1 MNENFSYSSFTYRVK
16 FQARKSLMLYVLVDG
31 SVEVRAPHGMNQKHI
46 VSFVEKKSRWIVKT
60 REQQLQRK
68 QWKAEIEPGASV
80 WFLGTARR
88 LEVKSGND
96 VEVLCSEDSIALS
109 VRDPWNL
116 PRLSRQLND
125 WYRDQAQQVFGERLL
140 LVCQRFP
147 GILAA
152 PELRLRSMRRRW
164 GSCSGAGRVTLN
176 VELVKLP
183 LTLIDYVIAHE
194 LCHLFEFN
202 HGKNFYALLEH
213 VMPDWKQREQA
224 LKQF

>member
-1 MNENFSYSSFTYRVK
+1 MSETIAYTVK
-16 FQARKSLMLYVLVDG
+16 FQTRKTLALYVLVNG
-31 SVEVRAPHGMNQKHI
+31 TVEVRAPHGMNQKHI
-46 VSFVEKKSRWIVKT
+46 VNFVEKKSDWIVKT

-68 QWKAEIEPGASV
+68 QWQTLIEPGSKV
-80 WFLGTARR
+80 WFLGTTRR
-88 LEVKSGND
+88 LEVNTGR
-96 VEVLCSEDSIALS
+96 EMAVLCSEDSIALS

-125 WYRDQAQQVFGERLL
+125 WYRDQAQQIFSERLL

-147 GILAA
+147 GILTA
-152 PELRLRSMRRRW
+152 PALRLRSMRRRW
-164 GSCSGAGRVTLN
+164 GSCSRHGRVTLN

-183 LTLIDYVIAHE
+183 MTLIDYVIAHE

-202 HGKNFYALLEH
+202 HGKKFYELLEF
-213 VMPDWKQREQA
+213 VMPDWKQREQM

>member
-1 MNENFSYSSFTYRVK
+1 MSDNLSLSNFQYTVK
-16 FQARKSLMLYVLVDG
+16 FQVRKTLSLYVLTDG
-31 SVEVRAPHGMNQKHI
+31 TVEVRAPHGMNQKHI
-46 VSFVEKKSRWIVKT
+46 VSFVEKKSSWVIKT

-68 QWKAEIEPGASV
+68 QWKTMIEPGSKI
-80 WFLGTARR
+80 WFLGTARN
-88 LEVKSGND
+88 LEVKTGK
-96 VEVLCSEDSIALS
+96 EMAVLCSDESIAVS
-109 VRDPWNL
+109 ARDPWNL

-125 WYRDQAQQVFGERLL
+125 WYRDQAQQIFSERLI

-164 GSCSGAGRVTLN
+164 GSCSRSGRVTLN

-183 LTLIDYVIAHE
+183 MTLIDYVIAHE

-202 HGKNFYALLEH
+202 HGKKFYELLEF
-213 VMPDWKQREQA
+213 VMPDWRAREQV

>member
-1 MNENFSYSSFTYRVK
+1 MSENFSYAVK
-16 FQARKSLMLYVLVDG
+16 FQTRKTLALYVLIDG

-46 VSFVEKKSRWIVKT
+46 VSFVEKKSAWIIKT
-60 REQQLQRK
+60 RDQQQQRQ
-68 QWKAEIEPGASV
+68 QWQTLIEPGSAV
-80 WFLGTARR
+80 WFLGTPRK
-88 LEVKSGND
+88 LEVNTGK
-96 VEVLCSEDSIALS
+96 EMAVLCSEESIAVS
-109 VRDPWNL
+109 ARDPWNL

-125 WYRDQAQQVFGERLL
+125 WYRDQAQHTFSERLL
-140 LVCQRFP
+140 IVCQRFP

-164 GSCSGAGRVTLN
+164 GSCSRHGRVTLN

-202 HGKNFYALLEH
+202 HGKKFYQLLEH
-213 VMPDWKQREQA
+213 VMPDWKQREVL